1 MGSQKT
7 ISVNDISLCNENS
20 FVLIGGLNVL
30 ETKDLAL
37 KVAETFREVTSRLQI
52 PYIFKASFDKANRS
66 SMDSFRG
73 PGMEEGLRILEEV
86 KQAFEIPILTD
97 IHEPQQAEPASEV
110 ADVLQLPAFLSRQTD
125 LVSALAKTK
134 AVINIKKAQFLSP
147 EEMGNIIKK
156 FEVSGNKKLILCE
169 RGTSFG
175 YNNLVVDMLGFKVMK
190 KFGYPLVFDV
200 THSLQIPGGLGNSA
214 AGRRESILEL
224 GLAGLSQKIAGLFL
238 EAHPDPDKALCDGPS
253 ALRLDQLEPFLE
265 QMKAVDELVKSFETL
280 DTA

>member
-1 MGSQKT
+1 MSTQKT
-7 ISVNDISLCNENS
+7 ISVHDISLCNDNS

-37 KVAETFREVTSRLQI
+37 KVAETFRGVTSRLQI

-97 IHEPQQAEPASEV
+97 IHEPQQAEPAAEV
-110 ADVLQLPAFLSRQTD
+110 ASILQLPAFLSRQTD

-253 ALRLDQLEPFLE
+253 ALRLDHLEPFLE

>member
-1 MGSQKT
+1 MSAQKT

-97 IHEPQQAEPASEV
+97 IHEPQQAEPAAEV

-125 LVSALAKTK
+125 LVSAFAKTK

-265 QMKAVDELVKSFETL
+265 QMKAVDELVKSLETL

>member
-1 MGSQKT
+1 MSNQKT
-7 ISVNDISLCNENS
+7 ISVNDISLCNDNS

-37 KVAETFREVTSRLQI
+37 KVAEAFREITSRLQI

-66 SMDSFRG
+66 SVDSFRG
-73 PGMEEGLRILEEV
+73 PGMEKGLRILEEV
-86 KQAFEIPILTD
+86 KKAFEIPILTD
-97 IHEPQQAEPASEV
+97 IHEPKQAEPVAEV

-125 LVSALAKTK
+125 LVSALANTK
-134 AVINIKKAQFLSP
+134 AAINIKKAQFLSP
-147 EEMGNIIKK
+147 EEMVNIINK
-156 FEVSGNKKLILCE
+156 FEVSGNKKLFLCE

-200 THSLQIPGGLGNSA
+200 THSLQLPGGRVNSA
-214 AGRRESILEL
+214 AGRRESIREL

-238 EAHPDPDKALCDGPS
+238 EAHPEPDKALCDGPS
-253 ALRLDQLEPFLE
+253 ALKLNQLEPFLR
-265 QMKAVDELVKSFETL
+265 QMKAVDVLVKSFETL
-280 DTA
+280 ETA

>member
-1 MGSQKT
+1 MRAQKT

-86 KQAFEIPILTD
+86 KQAFELPILTD
-97 IHEPQQAEPASEV
+97 IHEPQQAELTAEV

-253 ALRLDQLEPFLE
+253 ALRLDHLEPFLE

>member
-1 MGSQKT
+1 MSTQKT
-7 ISVNDISLCNENS
+7 IFVNDISLCNDNS

-30 ETKDLAL
+30 ETKDLNL
-37 KVAETFREVTSRLQI
+37 KVAETFKEITSRLKI

-66 SMDSFRG
+66 STDSYRG
-73 PGMEEGLRILEEV
+73 PGMEEGLRILEDI
-86 KQAFEIPILTD
+86 KQEFEIPILTD
-97 IHEPQQAEPASEV
+97 IHEPQQAKPASEI

-125 LVSALAKTK
+125 LVSALANTK

-147 EEMGNIIKK
+147 DEMGNIINK
-156 FEVSGNKKLILCE
+156 FEFFGNKKLFLCE

-175 YNNLVVDMLGFKVMK
+175 YNNLVVDMLGFKLMK

-214 AGRRESILEL
+214 AGRRGSIREM

-238 EAHPDPDKALCDGPS
+238 EAHPEPDKALCDGPS
-253 ALRLDQLEPFLE
+253 ALKLNQLEPFLE
-265 QMKAVDELVKSFETL
+265 QMQAIDVMVKSFETL
-280 DTA
+280 DTE

>member
-1 MGSQKT
+1 MSAQKT
-7 ISVNDISLCNENS
+7 ISVNDINLCNENS

-73 PGMEEGLRILEEV
+73 PGVEEGLRILEEV

-97 IHEPQQAEPASEV
+97 IHEPQQAEPAAEV

-125 LVSALAKTK
+125 LISALAKTK

-147 EEMGNIIKK
+147 EEMGNIVKK
-156 FEVSGNKKLILCE
+156 FEVYGNKKLILCE

>member
-1 MGSQKT
+1 MSAQKT
-7 ISVNDISLCNENS
+7 ISVHDISLCNENS

-97 IHEPQQAEPASEV
+97 IHEPQQAETASEV

-125 LVSALAKTK
+125 LISALAKTK

-200 THSLQIPGGLGNSA
+200 THSLQIPGGMGNSA

>member
-1 MGSQKT
+1 MNAQKT

-86 KQAFEIPILTD
+86 KQAFEIPVLPD
-97 IHEPQQAEPASEV
+97 IHEPQQAEPAAEV
-110 ADVLQLPAFLSRQTD
+110 ADILQLPAFLSRQTD

>member
-1 MGSQKT
+1 MSAQKI
-7 ISVNDISLCNENS
+7 ISVNDISLCNKNS

-37 KVAETFREVTSRLQI
+37 KVAETFREITSRLQI

-86 KQAFEIPILTD
+86 KQAFELSILTD
-97 IHEPQQAEPASEV
+97 IHEPQQAELIAEV

-156 FEVSGNKKLILCE
+156 FEISGNKKLILCE

-214 AGRRESILEL
+214 AGRREYILEL
-224 GLAGLSQKIAGLFL
+224 GLAGLSQKIAGLFM
-238 EAHPDPDKALCDGPS
+238 ESHPDPDKALCDGPS

>member
-1 MGSQKT
+1 MSAQKT
-7 ISVNDISLCNENS
+7 ISVHDISLCNENS

-30 ETKDLAL
+30 ETKDLAF

-86 KQAFEIPILTD
+86 KKAFELPILTD
-97 IHEPQQAEPASEV
+97 IHEPQQAELTAEV

-156 FEVSGNKKLILCE
+156 FEVSGNNKLILCE

-190 KFGYPLVFDV
+190 NFGYPLVFDV

-265 QMKAVDELVKSFETL
+265 QMKAVDELVKSFERL
-280 DTA
+280 STA

>member
-1 MGSQKT
+1 MSAQKT

-97 IHEPQQAEPASEV
+97 IHEPQQAEPAAEV

-253 ALRLDQLEPFLE
+253 ALRLDQLEPFLK
-265 QMKAVDELVKSFETL
+265 QMKAVDVLVKSFETL

>member
-1 MGSQKT
+1 MSAQKT

-20 FVLIGGLNVL
+20 FVLIGGLNVV

-37 KVAETFREVTSRLQI
+37 KVAETFREITIRLQI

-66 SMDSFRG
+66 SMNSFRG

-86 KQAFEIPILTD
+86 RQAFEIPVLTD
-97 IHEPQQAEPASEV
+97 IHEPQQAEPAAEV
-110 ADVLQLPAFLSRQTD
+110 ADILQLPAFLSRQTD
-125 LVSALAKTK
+125 LVSALANTK
-134 AVINIKKAQFLSP
+134 AVINIKKGQFLSP
-147 EEMGNIIKK
+147 EEMENIIKK
-156 FEVSGNKKLILCE
+156 FEVSGNKKLVLCE

>member
-1 MGSQKT
+1 MSAQKT

-86 KQAFEIPILTD
+86 KQAFEIPVLTD
-97 IHEPQQAEPASEV
+97 IHEPQQAEPAAEV

-265 QMKAVDELVKSFETL
+265 QMLAVDELVKSFETL

>member
-7 ISVNDISLCNENS
+7 ISVNDINLCNENS

-37 KVAETFREVTSRLQI
+37 KVAETFREITSRLQI